1 MARRGDS
8 MMVVALTLAGCVGAD
23 RAARQI
29 TRPESCAARRGLAP
43 PAARGAGEGCATV
56 SSSRMRSYLAVCLGV
71 LLVGCADRMVT
82 LRYQPDSRIQPV
94 LGARQLTIFKFA
106 DRRGTEGDEEDPFRV
121 GGVYGGYGNRLAKV
135 MTVTPFQRTLN
146 EALVTGFKARGVE
159 ATGAP
164 NRELAFGVL
173 FETPLA
179 LGGELRNFSTESRWS
194 KSAHISGILRLYD
207 RRGAVLVENR
217 VSARDQGGLGAG
229 VFASSEP
236 LEELMNEALREF
248 VRIVVMDPDL
258 AAQIG
263 AAQ

>member
-1 MARRGDS
+1 MSASRP
-8 MMVVALTLAGCVGAD
+8 
-23 RAARQI
+23 RA
-29 TRPESCAARRGLAP
+29 
-43 PAARGAGEGCATV
+43 
-56 SSSRMRSYLAVCLGV
+56 YLAVCVAL

-82 LRYQPDSRIQPV
+82 LRYQPDSKIQP
-94 LGARQLTIFKFA
+94 LPAARQLTIFKFS
-106 DRRGTEGDEEDPFRV
+106 DRRGTEGDKEDSFRV

-135 MTVTPFQRTLN
+135 MTGTPFQRTLN
-146 EALVTGFKARGVE
+146 EALVAGFKARGVE
-159 ATGAP
+159 ATGIP
-164 NRELAFGVL
+164 DRELAVGVL

-207 RRGAVLVENR
+207 RRGAVLVEKR

-248 VRIVVMDPDL
+248 VLMVVMDPDL

-263 AAQ
+263 AAPCSPPSTPGETRQRGTQ